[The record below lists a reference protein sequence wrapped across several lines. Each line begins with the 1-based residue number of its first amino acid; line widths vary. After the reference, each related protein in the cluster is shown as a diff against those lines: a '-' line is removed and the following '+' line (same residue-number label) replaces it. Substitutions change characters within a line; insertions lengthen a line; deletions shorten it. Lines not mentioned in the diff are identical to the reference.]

1 MSSADSTSK
10 KSTIDSIIKSKLPA
24 LGVDLGG
31 TKILAAPIIDL
42 KIVGEPR
49 QVATP
54 HGPDNIINA
63 ILDLANSFQK
73 DSVLAGIGVATAGI
87 VDTKTGE
94 VIGST
99 GNLPGWAG
107 TPLKTIIE
115 NKTMLP
121 THVEND
127 ANAAAYGESRARKFD
142 DYECVVVVTLGTGI
156 GGGIMCDGKLYR
168 GAHYAAGEVGH
179 MRISME
185 NKRLCTCG
193 LFDCWEAY
201 GSGRGLLM
209 TGKEVLQGISPE
221 QSELARD
228 IEALDTR
235 KLITASRNDDI
246 IAKKAMKLW
255 HEHLAVGLVTLAHTF
270 DPNCFVLSGGLSEFV
285 DYELLEELV
294 ADRSLPTISKNLDIH
309 KSELEGNAG
318 IIGAAQLI
326 LDDLGVVAQNKG

>member
-1 MSSADSTSK
+1 MSSADATTGQSK
-10 KSTIDSIIKSKLPA
+10 IDSIIKKMPA

-31 TKILAAPIIDL
+31 TKILAAPISDL

-49 QVATP
+49 QVPTP
-54 HGPDNIINA
+54 KGPENIINA
-63 ILDLANSFQK
+63 ILELAAGFQQ
-73 DSVLAGIGVATAGI
+73 DTTLAGIGIATAGI

-142 DYECVVVVTLGTGI
+142 DLECVVVVTLGTGI

-179 MRISME
+179 MRISLD

-221 QSELARD
+221 QTELARD
-228 IEALDTR
+228 IESLDTR
-235 KLITASRNDDI
+235 KLITASRDGDI
-246 IAKKAMKLW
+246 IALKAMRVW
-255 HEHLAVGLVTLAHTF
+255 HEHLTVGLVTLAHTF
-270 DPNCFVLSGGLSEFV
+270 DPDCFVLSGGLSEFV
-285 DYELLEELV
+285 DYDLLEELV
-294 ADRSLPTISKNLDIH
+294 ADRCLPTISKNLDIH

-326 LDDLGVVAQNKG
+326 LDDLSVVAQNRG

>member
-1 MSSADSTSK
+1 MSSADSKTDKSK
-10 KSTIDSIIKSKLPA
+10 IDSLIKSKMPA

-31 TKILAAPIIDL
+31 TKILAAPISEL

-54 HGPDNIINA
+54 QGPENIINA
-63 ILDLANSFQK
+63 ILDLVAEFQK

-115 NKTMLP
+115 GRTMLP

-142 DYECVVVVTLGTGI
+142 NYECVVVVTLGTGI

-179 MRISME
+179 LRISLD

-209 TGKEVLQGISPE
+209 TGKEVLAGISPE

-228 IEALDTR
+228 IDGLTTR
-235 KLITASRNDDI
+235 KLITAARADDI
-246 IAKKAMKLW
+246 VAQRAMRIW
-255 HEHLAVGLVTLAHTF
+255 HEHLAAGLVTLAHTF

-285 DYELLEELV
+285 DYPLLEELV
-294 ADRSLPTISKNLDIH
+294 ADRSLPTISEKLDIH

-326 LDDLGVVAQNKG
+326 LDDLAVLAQNKG